1 VIRSAIRKTTYVT
14 DTDRETCGMGR
25 FRPIDEVGWDKDK
38 IHGVKEDIGAGRND
52 WVGVDPDWNVWTGSH
67 TGEAINHGQWK

>member
-1 VIRSAIRKTTYVT
+1 
-14 DTDRETCGMGR
+14 MGR